1 MALPPDRDEAEEAL
15 APEAPPP
22 QEAAPSQPEPD
33 ADDVAVAMGWR
44 ERRRD
49 RKERLKDRRMAARAR
64 RLAGRFFGDARRGAK
79 QFLTPEPEDRPAPVP
94 PVVVSGESRL
104 LKTSPFALG
113 FWGAIGVLVAVA
125 LFAAVG
131 EVSNILILVV
141 MSLFLALG
149 LSPAV
154 EFLARRR
161 VPRGVAVMVVTLTL
175 LGIIGLGIT
184 ALVPI
189 FSSQIQDLAKSLP
202 TAIDNL
208 NNNPQIAAWD
218 EQYQLLGRLEEFL
231 VSGDLIQNLF
241 GGIWGAGRILA
252 NVVFSLIM
260 TLVLTIYFLASLPSI
275 KETIYRLAPASRRA
289 RARYLA
295 DEIFRGISG
304 YITGMFMIVSVA
316 SGCAFIFMNFAGLGQ
331 YSLALSFITALF
343 CFIPLVGSSL
353 AMIVVAL
360 VGFAVNPTIGIVTII
375 YFLIYQQF
383 DAYVLYPNVMKRTVK
398 VPGALVVLSAIIG
411 GTLLGV
417 IGALIAIPTAAAV
430 LLLFREVV
438 IPHLDAT

>member
-1 MALPPDRDEAEEAL
+1 MTLPPEPDEADEAL
-15 APEAPPP
+15 APAEQAEGRAVEEDHAAVTT
-22 QEAAPSQPEPD
+22 QEPAAKD
-33 ADDVAVAMGWR
+33 WR
-44 ERRRD
+44 ERRRERRARLQEQ
-49 RKERLKDRRMAARAR
+49 RKPSRVRRIAR
-64 RLAGRFFGDARRGAK
+64 RLFGDARRGAK
-79 QFLTPEPEDRPAPVP
+79 QFLTPDPEDRPTPVP
-94 PVVVSGESRL
+94 PVIVSGESRL
-104 LKTSPFALG
+104 LKSSPFALG

-125 LFAAVG
+125 LFTAIG
-131 EVSNILILVV
+131 QVSNILILVV

-161 VPRGVAVMVVTLTL
+161 VPRGLAVMVVTLTL

-202 TAIDNL
+202 AAIDNL

-218 EQYQLLGRLEEFL
+218 EQYQILSRLEQFL
-231 VSGDLIQNLF
+231 VSGELIQNLF
-241 GGIWGAGRILA
+241 GGIWGAGRLLA

-260 TLVLTIYFLASLPSI
+260 TLVLTIYFLASLPAI
-275 KETIYRLAPASRRA
+275 KETIYRLAPASRRP
-289 RARYLA
+289 RAKYLA

-316 SGCAFIFMNFAGLGQ
+316 SGCAFIYMNFAGLGQ
-331 YSLALSFITALF
+331 YSLALAFITALF

-375 YFLIYQQF
+375 YFLVYQQF

-430 LLLFREVV
+430 LLLYREVV